1 MVHICLFPSA
11 NTTING
17 LNYFISNELTE
28 YNSCAVVQY
37 LFDGRSIF
45 LISFFANYLSVNLAL
60 KGVFHGMGD
69 VGSWYILEVNLPLI
83 LFNKLFCIIFFWF
96 FLSFYLIY
104 IGIRFFVHLD
114 FICVHIVV

>member
-1 MVHICLFPSA
+1 MVHICFFPSA

-17 LNYFISNELTE
+17 LNYFISYELTE
-28 YNSCAVVQY
+28 DNSCAVVQY

-69 VGSWYILEVNLPLI
+69 VGS
-83 LFNKLFCIIFFWF
+83 
-96 FLSFYLIY
+96 
-104 IGIRFFVHLD
+104 
-114 FICVHIVV
+114 